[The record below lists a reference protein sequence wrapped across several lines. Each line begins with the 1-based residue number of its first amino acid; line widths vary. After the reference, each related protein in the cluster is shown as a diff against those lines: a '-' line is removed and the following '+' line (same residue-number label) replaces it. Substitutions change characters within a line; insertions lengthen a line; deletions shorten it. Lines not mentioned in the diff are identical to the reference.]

1 MDSKI
6 DRKIDGKMVKRPYQC
21 NSCND
26 SFMSHRGLM
35 SHKSI
40 EHSNIKRK
48 LQFEFNTHSKKKLI
62 YDGDGDGDG
71 SIKKIGCKVFTPVIV
86 SGIMIP
92 TLPKFFRPIQND
104 SESDLELSEIE
115 LKLVLEI
122 QKLKQ
127 YKKKLHSEIDEYKH
141 ILKYNHCNEHNLHL
155 LADVICNMGRL

>member
-1 MDSKI
+1 MDAKI
-6 DRKIDGKMVKRPYQC
+6 ERRPYQC

-26 SFMSHRGLM
+26 SFMNQRGLM

-48 LQFEFNTHSKKKLI
+48 LQFEFNTHTKKKLI
-62 YDGDGDGDG
+62 YDDED
-71 SIKKIGCKVFTPVIV
+71 SIKKIDCKVFTPAIV

-104 SESDLELSEIE
+104 SESELSEVE
-115 LKLVLEI
+115 LKLALEI

-141 ILKYNHCNEHNLHL
+141 ILKYNHCNEYNLHL

>member
-1 MDSKI
+1 MDAKI
-6 DRKIDGKMVKRPYQC
+6 DAKIERRPYQC

-26 SFMSHRGLM
+26 SFMNQRGLM

-48 LQFEFNTHSKKKLI
+48 LQFEFNTHTKKKLI
-62 YDGDGDGDG
+62 YDDDC
-71 SIKKIGCKVFTPVIV
+71 SIKKIGYKVFTPTIV

-104 SESDLELSEIE
+104 SESELSEVE

-141 ILKYNHCNEHNLHL
+141 ILKYNHCNEYNLHL